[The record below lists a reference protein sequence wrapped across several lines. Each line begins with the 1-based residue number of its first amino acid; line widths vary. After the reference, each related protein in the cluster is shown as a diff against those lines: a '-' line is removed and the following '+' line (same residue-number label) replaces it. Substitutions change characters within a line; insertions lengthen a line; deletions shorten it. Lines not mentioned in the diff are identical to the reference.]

1 VKKGGARVRT
11 VIAPLHEEVEV
22 QLRALDSKRAAVAR
36 RYVARLALEP
46 YLGHRLT
53 RGVLASEEC
62 RAVYF
67 DRNSRP
73 DDMFGASRAGRRGG
87 EDPSAGPAY
96 RVVYRLLEARR
107 TGVRVVQVLGIGRA
121 HVGTGEEDV
130 YTAAARLLER
140 LNWRT
145 Q

>member
-1 VKKGGARVRT
+1 VRHVRT
-11 VIAPLHEEVEV
+11 VIAALHEEVEA
-22 QLRALDSKRAAVAR
+22 QFEALDAKRAGIAR
-36 RYVARLALEP
+36 RYVARLAIEP
-46 YLGHRLT
+46 FLGHRLT

-73 DDMFGASRAGRRGG
+73 DDIFGESRASRRGS
-87 EDPSAGPAY
+87 EDRSTGPAY

-107 TGVRVVQVLGIGRA
+107 SGVRVVQVLGAGRA
-121 HVGTGEEDV
+121 HVAPGEQDI
-130 YTAAARLLER
+130 YTVAARLLER

-145 Q
+145 R

>member
-1 VKKGGARVRT
+1 VRT
-11 VIAPLHEEVEV
+11 VIAPHREVEV
-22 QLRALDSKRAAVAR
+22 QLEALDAKRAAIAR

-53 RGVLASEEC
+53 RGVLASEKC

-67 DRNSRP
+67 DRGSRP
-73 DDMFGASRAGRRGG
+73 EDMFGPSERKRRGS

-96 RVVYRLLEARR
+96 RVVYRLLEAKR
-107 TGVRVVQVLGIGRA
+107 TGVRVVQVLGVGRA
-121 HVGTGEEDV
+121 HVRADEEDI
-130 YTAAARLLER
+130 YATAARLLER

-145 Q
+145 P

>member
-1 VKKGGARVRT
+1 MRT
-11 VIAPLHEEVEV
+11 VIAPLHPEVDA
-22 QLRALDSKRAAVAR
+22 QLGALDAKRGAIAR

-67 DRNSRP
+67 DRSSRP
-73 DDMFGASRAGRRGG
+73 DDLFGGSRPARRGS

-107 TGVRVVQVLGIGRA
+107 TGVRVVQVLGVGRA
-121 HVGTGEEDV
+121 HVIPGETDI
-130 YTAAARLLER
+130 YTAAAQLLER

>member
-1 VKKGGARVRT
+1 MRT
-11 VIAPLHEEVEV
+11 VIAALHDEVEP
-22 QLRALDSKRAAVAR
+22 QLEALDAKRAGIAR

-53 RGVLASEEC
+53 RGVLTSEEC

-73 DDMFGASRAGRRGG
+73 DDIFGESRTCRRGN

-96 RVVYRLLEARR
+96 RVVCRPLEERR
-107 TGVRVVQVLGIGRA
+107 TGVRVVQVLGVGRA
-121 HVGTGEEDV
+121 QSPPASKTSTPWQHGC
-130 YTAAARLLER
+130 
-140 LNWRT
+140 LND
-145 Q
+145 

>member
-1 VKKGGARVRT
+1 MRT
-11 VIAPLHEEVEV
+11 VIAPLHAEVEA
-22 QLRALDSKRAAVAR
+22 QLEALDAKRALIAR

-67 DRNSRP
+67 DRGSRP
-73 DDMFGASRAGRRGG
+73 EDMFGASGPKRGG
-87 EDPSAGPAY
+87 SEDPSTGPAY
-96 RVVYRLLEARR
+96 RVVYRLLEAKR
-107 TGVRVVQVLGIGRA
+107 TGVRVVQVLGVGRA
-121 HVGTGEEDV
+121 HVPSGEEDI

-140 LNWRT
+140 LNWRKP
-145 Q
+145 

>member
-1 VKKGGARVRT
+1 MRT
-11 VIAPLHEEVEV
+11 VIAPLHREVEA
-22 QLRALDSKRAAVAR
+22 QLEALDAKRALIAR

-53 RGVLASEEC
+53 RPVLASEEC

-67 DRNSRP
+67 DRGSRP
-73 DDMFGASRAGRRGG
+73 EDMFAPSGPKRQGS
-87 EDPSAGPAY
+87 EDPSTGPAY

-107 TGVRVVQVLGIGRA
+107 TGVRVVQVLGVGRA
-121 HVGTGEEDV
+121 HVRTGEEDS
-130 YTAAARLLER
+130 YTKAARLLER

-145 Q
+145 P

>member
-1 VKKGGARVRT
+1 MRT
-11 VIAPLHEEVEV
+11 VIAALHDEVEA
-22 QLRALDSKRAAVAR
+22 QLEALDAKRAGIAR

-53 RGVLASEEC
+53 RGVLTSEEC

-73 DDMFGASRAGRRGG
+73 DDVFGESRTCRRGS
-87 EDPSAGPAY
+87 EDPSTGPAY
-96 RVVYRLLEARR
+96 RVVYRLFEARR
-107 TGVRVVQVLGIGRA
+107 TGVRVVQVLGVGRA
-121 HVGTGEEDV
+121 HVAPGEQDI
-130 YTAAARLLER
+130 YTVATRLLER

-145 Q
+145 R